1 MWKSIMHSTAQCLL
15 RAALLYPNTA
25 EGITDNQSS
34 TLDLI
39 GRLLVPQLYP
49 SWNLPN
55 TNNMYAPGLHF
66 QHRNFGE
73 HTQAI
78 AFTNTKLLG
87 VF

>member
-25 EGITDNQSS
+25 EGITDNQSN

-49 SWNLPN
+49 SWNFPN
-55 TNNMYAPGLHF
+55 TNNTRIALP
-66 QHRNFGE
+66 
-73 HTQAI
+73 TQELWGTHSSHS
-78 AFTNTKLLG
+78 FY
-87 VF
+87 